1 MRKGFDGSQTITVL
15 SNKGAN
21 GNTYTL
27 SLSGSGYAVG
37 TELTEVI
44 TCATVTV
51 DASGDVPVPMAGGE
65 PRILYPSSLL
75 AGSMVG
81 C

>member
-1 MRKGFDGSQTITVL
+1 MRKGYDGSQTITVL

-27 SLSGSGYAVG
+27 SLPGTGYKAG
-37 TELTEVI
+37 TKLTELI
-44 TCATVTV
+44 TCASVTV
-51 DASGDVPVPMAGGE
+51 DASGKVPVPMAGGE

-75 AGSMVG
+75 DRSKVG

>member
-1 MRKGFDGSQTITVL
+1 MRKGLNGSQTITVL

-27 SLSGSGYAVG
+27 SLSGTGYAAG
-37 TELTEVI
+37 TKLTEVI
-44 TCATVTV
+44 TCANVTV
-51 DASGDVPVPMAGGE
+51 DGGGKVAVPMAGGE
-65 PRILYPSSLL
+65 PRILYPSALL
-75 AGSMVG
+75 VGSKVG